1 MEYVHL
7 DDSEV
12 FFFKK
17 DIENVSNKHFHS
29 VIELIYSKESSI
41 QIKVE
46 PNIEFLIGKDELLI
60 LPSCLKHQ
68 VHSTNKEDW
77 ISLKINI
84 QRFYLM
90 FTQSPYFKH
99 IQHFYNKV
107 NSGLILN
114 RATSINFIEIID
126 KITNEYT
133 LTNFGHIID
142 IIKQLNDCNEQKY
155 RHYNVQRTNNR
166 EFELV
171 SKIDY
176 FIECNPSINLDI
188 DTLAHKYN
196 MSKSTFQRVF
206 KRYSGVSCHKWLI
219 AKKIGI
225 ACYKLSHTDLS
236 IQNISDSLGFSSS
249 SHFAREFHKY
259 KSMSPILYRKD
270 KT

>member
-17 DIENVSNKHFHS
+17 DIENISTKHFHS
-29 VIELIYSKESSI
+29 VVELIYSKADNI
-41 QIKVE
+41 QIRVE
-46 PNIEFLIGKDELLI
+46 PNIEFLIEKGELLI

-68 VHSTNKEDW
+68 IYTTDEQDW
-77 ISLKINI
+77 ISLKINT

-90 FTQSPYFKH
+90 FSQSPYFKH

-114 RATSINFIEIID
+114 QATATAFIQIID
-126 KITNEYT
+126 NITNEYT

-142 IIKQLNDCNEQKY
+142 IIKRINDCDEQLY

-176 FIECNPSINLDI
+176 FIECNPGINLDI
-188 DTLAHKYN
+188 DTLAIKYN

-225 ACYKLSHTDLS
+225 ACYKLSHTALS

-259 KSMSPILYRKD
+259 KNMSPILYRKD